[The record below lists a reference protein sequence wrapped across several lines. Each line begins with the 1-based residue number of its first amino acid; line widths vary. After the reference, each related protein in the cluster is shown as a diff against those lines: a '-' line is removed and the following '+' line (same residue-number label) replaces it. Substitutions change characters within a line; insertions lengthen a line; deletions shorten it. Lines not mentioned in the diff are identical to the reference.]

1 MSDNPPPTEP
11 TGDELPDR
19 EPAGAQHAGSELEG
33 SGPSE
38 PEPVP
43 SGSPDPGP
51 EAAAEMGTAMG
62 QPDQAAMSRLF
73 GPAPIYSLTGEPS
86 PPTPVLVV
94 CLDGWVDAG
103 MAAATALTG
112 LLESVEMRPYAI
124 FDSEQLI
131 DQRARRPRL
140 IVADGMN
147 RGITW
152 PEPVLNVGVD
162 RLGSGVAVLSG
173 PEPDFRWRGF
183 AAAVTELAKGM
194 GVRLMVGFGGF
205 PAAAPH
211 TRPVKLAATATTPE
225 LAQQIGF
232 VSGAIEVPAGIE
244 AVLELELSRA
254 GVPAVGLWARVPHYV
269 AAMPFPAAAVVLLDG
284 LASVSGL
291 VIDSDVLKEAAEA
304 ARLKV
309 DELIG
314 QSREHLAMVRQLE
327 RSLDELEGEPAGF
340 EESDMA
346 SGDEIAAELE
356 RYLRGETGDHD

>member
-1 MSDNPPPTEP
+1 MSESVPPM
-11 TGDELPDR
+11 D
-19 EPAGAQHAGSELEG
+19 PAD
-33 SGPSE
+33 
-38 PEPVP
+38 PE
-43 SGSPDPGP
+43 SPGP
-51 EAAAEMGTAMG
+51 ELPEPELPG
-62 QPDQAAMSRLF
+62 QESAIAQEDQAAMSRVF
-73 GPAPIYSLTGEPS
+73 GPAPMYSLTGEPS

-103 MAAATALTG
+103 MAGATALTG

-131 DQRARRPRL
+131 DQRARRPHL
-140 IVADGMN
+140 IISDGLN
-147 RGITW
+147 KGLSW

-183 AAAVTELAKGM
+183 AAAVTELARGM

-232 VSGAIEVPAGIE
+232 VPGAIEVPAGIE

-254 GVPAVGLWARVPHYV
+254 GIPAVGLWARVPHYV

-291 VIDSDVLKEAAEA
+291 VIDSEVLSEAAEA
-304 ARLKV
+304 ARVKV

-327 RSLDELEGEPAGF
+327 RTLDEMEGRPAGF
-340 EESDMA
+340 EERDMA

-356 RYLRGETGDHD
+356 RYLRGQNGDHE